1 MSVSAVWLDA
11 RSGDSRWVCGD
22 NALSTGLRRNTAAM
36 RELRCCCR
44 GMRYGCFRWWRR
56 SAARPACKRAASYGG
71 ARTGVASFCLGF
83 AFGRPPRARAT
94 LETETCCLLKICLCC
109 FKLHHPSRPPYPR
122 HTPTSSSFP
131 FAPRPKGL
139 SIHSPLTQAPRCNQ
153 RALPLSPPSHICKHV
168 ELTMSAPHGRRLSPC
183 LSPYPEL
190 KKREESDARA
200 CRRSLPLIRR

>member
-1 MSVSAVWLDA
+1 MGLEGRLGHVSVSAVWLDA
-11 RSGDSRWVCGD
+11 RAGDSRWVCGD

-83 AFGRPPRARAT
+83 AFGRPPRARAR

-122 HTPTSSSFP
+122 HTPTSSSFS

-153 RALPLSPPSHICKHV
+153 RALSLSLPKPHLQACRAHNVCAAWPPSLALPLSLPRAQK
-168 ELTMSAPHGRRLSPC
+168 
-183 LSPYPEL
+183 
-190 KKREESDARA
+190 ARGV
-200 CRRSLPLIRR
+200 